1 MKKVYLMFLFI
12 SACAHG
18 PRCGTPEGALV
29 VLEGEKT
36 CQVRIRQ
43 VTVGRDLKIPKTL
56 KTNLAGLKLDWV
68 EPKLDGGQISLGHFV
83 LIPETKAQ

>member
-1 MKKVYLMFLFI
+1 MKKIVFVFLIF
-12 SACAHG
+12 SGCAHG

-29 VLEGEKT
+29 VFEGEKT

-56 KTNLAGLKLDWV
+56 KANLASLKLEWV
-68 EPKLDGGQISLGHFV
+68 EPKLDNGQISLGHFV
-83 LIPETKAQ
+83 LIPESKAQ